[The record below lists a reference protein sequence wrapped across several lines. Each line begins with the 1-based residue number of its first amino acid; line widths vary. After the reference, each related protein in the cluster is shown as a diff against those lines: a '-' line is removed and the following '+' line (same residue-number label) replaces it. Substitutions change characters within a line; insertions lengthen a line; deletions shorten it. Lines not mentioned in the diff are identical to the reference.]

1 MTKQIPRRLPGELH
15 ERLKAA
21 ADLNRRSLHAEILW
35 RLEHSEQ
42 PDEDKASTTRQH
54 QIPSFVTTGPA
65 PPAKKVPYLPTPRK
79 ECGRL
84 FHVDIVRHC
93 ARARADLG
101 WHAA

>member
-1 MTKQIPRRLPGELH
+1 MTKQISLRLPGELH

-54 QIPSFVTTGPA
+54 
-65 PPAKKVPYLPTPRK
+65 
-79 ECGRL
+79 
-84 FHVDIVRHC
+84 
-93 ARARADLG
+93 
-101 WHAA
+101 